1 VKEDGYMENEIG
13 IIMAAGLGIRM
24 RPLTLGTPKPLV
36 RAFGKPFIETI
47 IEGLIRRNISK
58 IYIITGY
65 LKEQFLYLYD
75 KYNGICILENPDY
88 MVKNNIA
95 SIYTARNVLGI
106 ADCFICEADLF
117 VTDSSIFDKELME
130 SCYYGKMIEGYSN
143 DWVFELKDGYI
154 SRVKKGGIDTYNM
167 VGISY
172 FKKKDAM
179 ILRDEIVRAYAK
191 EENGNL
197 YWDEVV
203 DRNLDRLKLRIIP
216 IQKNQI
222 MEIDTVK
229 ELLKLDSN
237 ALEENER

>member
-1 VKEDGYMENEIG
+1 
-13 IIMAAGLGIRM
+13 
-24 RPLTLGTPKPLV
+24 
-36 RAFGKPFIETI
+36 
-47 IEGLIRRNISK
+47 
-58 IYIITGY
+58 
-65 LKEQFLYLYD
+65 
-75 KYNGICILENPDY
+75 
-88 MVKNNIA
+88 
-95 SIYTARNVLGI
+95 
-106 ADCFICEADLF
+106 
-117 VTDSSIFDKELME
+117 ME

>member
-1 VKEDGYMENEIG
+1 
-13 IIMAAGLGIRM
+13 
-24 RPLTLGTPKPLV
+24 
-36 RAFGKPFIETI
+36 
-47 IEGLIRRNISK
+47 
-58 IYIITGY
+58 
-65 LKEQFLYLYD
+65 
-75 KYNGICILENPDY
+75 